1 MRAVILG
8 TRGSQLALSQT
19 RWVVERLK
27 EQWPETEFTI
37 RTLTTS
43 GDRGA
48 DPRERGIFVK
58 EIERALL
65 EGEID
70 IAVHSLKDLPTQTPK
85 GLKVASVPKRVD
97 PRDALVGRNAARRLD
112 QLPKGARVG
121 TSSVRRKAQ
130 LLAYRPDLEIVP
142 IRGNVDTRLKLLG
155 SGEVDAIVVAAAGLL
170 RLDLRNRIDEFLD
183 PEIVL
188 PAPGQGALALE
199 VRLGDDLAEE
209 LAYSLNHRET
219 QLRVTAE
226 RAFLARLGAGCLAPA
241 GALAYLEDGELR
253 LEGVVASP
261 DGSELLRGE
270 IAGPPEEAAE
280 LGEELAA
287 DILEQGGE
295 AILKE
300 ARDADA

>member
-8 TRGSQLALSQT
+8 TRGSQLALTQT

-37 RTLTTS
+37 RTITTS

-70 IAVHSLKDLPTQTPK
+70 IAVHSLKDLPTKTPP
-85 GLKVASVPKRVD
+85 GLKVASIPRRVD
-97 PRDALVGRNAARRLD
+97 PRDALIGRGAYKSLKK
-112 QLPKGARVG
+112 LPKGARVG
-121 TSSVRRKAQ
+121 TGSVRRKAQ
-130 LLAYRPDLEIVP
+130 LLAFRPDLEVVP

-155 SGEVDAIVVAAAGLL
+155 TGEFDAIVLAAAGLL
-170 RLDLRNRIDEFLD
+170 RLDQRNRIDEFLD

-199 VRLGDDLAEE
+199 VRQGDDLAEE

-219 QLRVTAE
+219 QIRVTAE

-253 LEGVVASP
+253 LEGVVAAP
-261 DGSELLRGE
+261 DGSELIRGE
-270 IAGPPEEAAE
+270 IFGPPEEAKE
-280 LGEELAA
+280 LGEELAE
-287 DILEQGGE
+287 DILEQGGD
-295 AILKE
+295 ALLKE
-300 ARDADA
+300 ALDADA

>member
-1 MRAVILG
+1 MRAVVIG
-8 TRGSQLALSQT
+8 TRGSQLALAQT

-27 EQWPETEFTI
+27 EQWPETEFTV
-37 RTLTTS
+37 RTVATS

-58 EIERALL
+58 ELEHALL
-65 EGEID
+65 EGTID
-70 IAVHSLKDLPTQTPK
+70 IAVHSLKDLPTKQPE
-85 GLKVASVPKRVD
+85 GLYVASVPRRVD
-97 PRDALVGRNAARRLD
+97 PRDALVGRNAVKRLD

-130 LLAYRPDLEIVP
+130 LLAYRPDLNVLP
-142 IRGNVDTRLKLLG
+142 LRGNVDTRLKRLG
-155 SGEVDAIVVAAAGLL
+155 SGEYDAIVLAAAGLL

-183 PEIVL
+183 PEVLL

-199 VRLGDDLAEE
+199 VRRGDDLADE

-219 QLRVTAE
+219 QVRVTAE
-226 RAFLARLGAGCLAPA
+226 RAFLARLGAGCLAPV
-241 GALAYLEDGELR
+241 GALAYLEGEDLR

-261 DGSELLRGE
+261 DGGELIRGE
-270 IAGPPEEAAE
+270 IAGPVEEAKE
-280 LGEELAA
+280 LGEELAE
-287 DILEQGGE
+287 DILEQGGD

-300 ARDADA
+300 VRGGD

>member
-8 TRGSQLALSQT
+8 TRGSQLALAQT

-27 EQWPETEFTI
+27 EQWPETEFTV
-37 RTLTTS
+37 RTITTS

-58 EIERALL
+58 EIERALF

-70 IAVHSLKDLPTQTPK
+70 IAVHSLKDLPTKTPA
-85 GLKVASVPKRVD
+85 GLKVASIPRRVD
-97 PRDALVGRNAARRLD
+97 PRDALVGRNTNKRLD

-142 IRGNVDTRLKLLG
+142 LRGNVDTRLKLLG
-155 SGEVDAIVVAAAGLL
+155 SGEFDAIVVAAAGLL
-170 RLDLRNRIDEFLD
+170 RLDLRNRIDELLD
-183 PEIVL
+183 SEIVL

-241 GALAYLEDGELR
+241 GALAYLEEGELR
-253 LEGVVASP
+253 LEGVVAAP
-261 DGSELLRGE
+261 DGSELIRGE

-287 DILEQGGE
+287 DILDQGGE

-300 ARDADA
+300 ALDADA

>member
-1 MRAVILG
+1 MRAVVIG
-8 TRGSQLALSQT
+8 TRGSQLALAQT

-37 RTLTTS
+37 RTITTS

-58 EIERALL
+58 ELESALA
-65 EGEID
+65 EGAVD
-70 IAVHSLKDLPTQTPK
+70 IAVHSLKDLPTKTPA
-85 GLKVASVPKRVD
+85 GLKVASIPRRVD
-97 PRDALVGRNAARRLD
+97 PRDAFVGRNAVRRLAD
-112 QLPKGARVG
+112 LPRGARVG

-130 LLAYRPDLEIVP
+130 LLAHRPDLEVLP
-142 IRGNVDTRLKLLG
+142 LRGNVDTRLKRLG
-155 SGEVDAIVVAAAGLL
+155 AGDFDAIVIASAGLL

-183 PEIVL
+183 PEVML

-219 QLRVTAE
+219 QARVTAE
-226 RAFLARLGAGCLAPA
+226 RSFLARLGAGCLAPV
-241 GALAYLEDGELR
+241 GALAYLEEGELR
-253 LEGVVASP
+253 LEGLVAAP
-261 DGSELLRGE
+261 DGSEFIRGE

-295 AILKE
+295 EILKE
-300 ARDADA
+300 ARA

>member
-70 IAVHSLKDLPTQTPK
+70 IAVHSLKDLPTQTPE
-85 GLKVASVPKRVD
+85 GLKLASVPKRVD
-97 PRDALVGRNAARRLD
+97 PRDALVGRNTARRLD
-112 QLPKGARVG
+112 ELPKGARVG

-155 SGEVDAIVVAAAGLL
+155 TGEVDAIVVAAAGLL

-219 QLRVTAE
+219 QLRITAE

-241 GALAYLEDGELR
+241 GALAYLEEGELR

>member
-70 IAVHSLKDLPTQTPK
+70 IAVHSLKDLPTQTPE
-85 GLKVASVPKRVD
+85 GLKLASVPKRVD
-97 PRDALVGRNAARRLD
+97 PRDALVGRNTARRLD
-112 QLPKGARVG
+112 ELPKGARVG

-155 SGEVDAIVVAAAGLL
+155 TGEVDAIVVAAAGLL

-241 GALAYLEDGELR
+241 GALAYLEEGELR

>member
-8 TRGSQLALSQT
+8 TRGSQLALAQT

-70 IAVHSLKDLPTQTPK
+70 IAVHSLKDLPTQTPQ
-85 GLKVASVPKRVD
+85 GLKVASIPRRVD
-97 PRDALVGRNAARRLD
+97 PRDALVGRNTARRLD

-130 LLAYRPDLEIVP
+130 LLAYRPDLEVVP
-142 IRGNVDTRLKLLG
+142 LRGNVDTRLKLLG
-155 SGEVDAIVVAAAGLL
+155 TGEFDAIVVAAAGLL

-241 GALAYLEDGELR
+241 GALAYLEEGELR
-253 LEGVVASP
+253 LEGVVAAP
-261 DGSELLRGE
+261 DGSELIRGE

>member
-70 IAVHSLKDLPTQTPK
+70 IAVHSLKDLPTQTPP
-85 GLKVASVPKRVD
+85 GLKLASVPKRVD
-97 PRDALVGRNAARRLD
+97 PRDALVGRNTARRLD
-112 QLPKGARVG
+112 ELPKGARVG

-155 SGEVDAIVVAAAGLL
+155 TGEVDAIVVAAAGLL

-241 GALAYLEDGELR
+241 GALAYLEEGELR

-300 ARDADA
+300 ERDADA

>member
-8 TRGSQLALSQT
+8 TRGSQLALAQT

-27 EQWPETEFTI
+27 EQWPETEFTV
-37 RTLTTS
+37 RTITTS

-58 EIERALL
+58 EIERALF

-70 IAVHSLKDLPTQTPK
+70 IAVHSLKDLPTKTPA
-85 GLKVASVPKRVD
+85 GLKVASIPRRVD
-97 PRDALVGRNAARRLD
+97 PRDALVGRNTNKRLD

-142 IRGNVDTRLKLLG
+142 LRGNVDTRLKLLG
-155 SGEVDAIVVAAAGLL
+155 SGEFDAIVVAAAGLL
-170 RLDLRNRIDEFLD
+170 RLDLRNRIDELLD

-241 GALAYLEDGELR
+241 GALAYLEEGELR
-253 LEGVVASP
+253 LEGVVAAP
-261 DGSELLRGE
+261 DGSELIRGE

-287 DILEQGGE
+287 DILDQGGE

-300 ARDADA
+300 ALDADA

>member
-8 TRGSQLALSQT
+8 TRGSQLALAQT

-70 IAVHSLKDLPTQTPK
+70 IAVHSLKDLPTQTPQ
-85 GLKVASVPKRVD
+85 GLKVASIPRRVD
-97 PRDALVGRNAARRLD
+97 PRDALVGRNTARRLD

-130 LLAYRPDLEIVP
+130 LLAYRPDLEVVP
-142 IRGNVDTRLKLLG
+142 LRGNVDTRLKLLG
-155 SGEVDAIVVAAAGLL
+155 TGEFDAIVVAAAGLL

-241 GALAYLEDGELR
+241 GALAYLEEGELR
-253 LEGVVASP
+253 LEGVVAAP
-261 DGSELLRGE
+261 DGSELIRGE

-287 DILEQGGE
+287 DILDQGGE

-300 ARDADA
+300 ALDADA

>member
-8 TRGSQLALSQT
+8 TRGSQLALAQT

-27 EQWPETEFTI
+27 EQWPETEFTV
-37 RTLTTS
+37 RTITTS

-58 EIERALL
+58 EIERALF

-70 IAVHSLKDLPTQTPK
+70 IAVHSLKDLPTKTPT
-85 GLKVASVPKRVD
+85 GLKVASIPRRVD
-97 PRDALVGRNAARRLD
+97 PRDALVGRNTNKRLD

-142 IRGNVDTRLKLLG
+142 LRGNVDTRLKLLG
-155 SGEVDAIVVAAAGLL
+155 SGEFDAIVVAAAGLL
-170 RLDLRNRIDEFLD
+170 RLDLRNRIDELLD

-241 GALAYLEDGELR
+241 GALAYLEEGELR
-253 LEGVVASP
+253 LEGVVAAP
-261 DGSELLRGE
+261 DGSELIRGE

-287 DILEQGGE
+287 DILDQGGE

-300 ARDADA
+300 ALDADA

>member
-70 IAVHSLKDLPTQTPK
+70 IAVHSLKDLPTQTPE
-85 GLKVASVPKRVD
+85 GLKLASVPKRVD
-97 PRDALVGRNAARRLD
+97 PRDALVGRNTARRLD
-112 QLPKGARVG
+112 ELPKGARVG

-155 SGEVDAIVVAAAGLL
+155 TGEVDAIVVAAAGLL

-241 GALAYLEDGELR
+241 GALAYLEEGELR

-261 DGSELLRGE
+261 DGSELIRGE

>member
-70 IAVHSLKDLPTQTPK
+70 IAVHSLKDLPTQTPE
-85 GLKVASVPKRVD
+85 GLKLASVPKRVD
-97 PRDALVGRNAARRLD
+97 PRDALVGRNTARRLD
-112 QLPKGARVG
+112 ELPKGARVG

-155 SGEVDAIVVAAAGLL
+155 TGEVDAIVVAAAGLL

-219 QLRVTAE
+219 QLRITAE

-241 GALAYLEDGELR
+241 GALAYLEEGELR

-261 DGSELLRGE
+261 DGSELIRGE

>member
-8 TRGSQLALSQT
+8 TRGSQLALAQT

-37 RTLTTS
+37 RTITTS

-65 EGEID
+65 EGAID
-70 IAVHSLKDLPTQTPK
+70 IAVHSLKDLPTKTPQ
-85 GLKVASVPKRVD
+85 GLKVASIPRRVD
-97 PRDALVGRNAARRLD
+97 PRDALIGRNTKKRLD

-130 LLAYRPDLEIVP
+130 LLAHRPDLEVVP

-155 SGEVDAIVVAAAGLL
+155 TGEVDAIVVAAAGLL

-219 QLRVTAE
+219 QLRTTAE

-253 LEGVVASP
+253 LEGVVAAP

-270 IAGPPEEAAE
+270 IAGPPEEAKE

-300 ARDADA
+300 ALDADS

>member
-1 MRAVILG
+1 
-8 TRGSQLALSQT
+8 
-19 RWVVERLK
+19 
-27 EQWPETEFTI
+27 
-37 RTLTTS
+37 
-43 GDRGA
+43 
-48 DPRERGIFVK
+48 
-58 EIERALL
+58 
-65 EGEID
+65 
-70 IAVHSLKDLPTQTPK
+70 
-85 GLKVASVPKRVD
+85 
-97 PRDALVGRNAARRLD
+97 
-112 QLPKGARVG
+112 
-121 TSSVRRKAQ
+121 
-130 LLAYRPDLEIVP
+130 
-142 IRGNVDTRLKLLG
+142 VDTRLKLLG
-155 SGEVDAIVVAAAGLL
+155 TGEFDAIVVAAAGLL

-219 QLRVTAE
+219 QLRVAAE

-241 GALAYLEDGELR
+241 GALAYLEEGELR
-253 LEGVVASP
+253 LEGVVAAP
-261 DGSELLRGE
+261 DGSELIRGE

-300 ARDADA
+300 ALDADA

>member
-1 MRAVILG
+1 MRAVVIG
-8 TRGSQLALSQT
+8 TRGSQLALAQT

-37 RTLTTS
+37 RTITTS

-58 EIERALL
+58 ELESALA
-65 EGEID
+65 EGAVD
-70 IAVHSLKDLPTQTPK
+70 IAVHSLKDLPTKTPA
-85 GLKVASVPKRVD
+85 GLKVASIPRRVD
-97 PRDALVGRNAARRLD
+97 PRDAFVGRNAVRRLAD
-112 QLPKGARVG
+112 LPRGARVG

-130 LLAYRPDLEIVP
+130 LLAHRPDLEVLP
-142 IRGNVDTRLKLLG
+142 LRGNVDTRLKRLG
-155 SGEVDAIVVAAAGLL
+155 AGDFDAIVIAAAGLL

-183 PEIVL
+183 PEVML

-219 QLRVTAE
+219 QARVTAE
-226 RAFLARLGAGCLAPA
+226 RSFLARLGAGCLAPV
-241 GALAYLEDGELR
+241 GALAYLEEGELR
-253 LEGVVASP
+253 LEGLVAAP
-261 DGSELLRGE
+261 DGSEFIRGE

-295 AILKE
+295 EILKE
-300 ARDADA
+300 ARA

>member
-8 TRGSQLALSQT
+8 TRGSQLALAQT

-27 EQWPETEFTI
+27 EQWPETEFKI
-37 RTLTTS
+37 RTITTS

-70 IAVHSLKDLPTQTPK
+70 IAVHSLKDLPTKTPP
-85 GLKVASVPKRVD
+85 GLKIASVPRRVD
-97 PRDALVGRNAARRLD
+97 PRDALVGREQYKSLAR
-112 QLPKGARVG
+112 LPKGARIG
-121 TSSVRRKAQ
+121 TSSVRRRAQ
-130 LLAYRPDLEIVP
+130 LLAYRPDLKVLP
-142 IRGNVDTRLKLLG
+142 LRGNVDTRLKMLG
-155 SGEVDAIVVAAAGLL
+155 SGEFDAIVVAAAGLL

-219 QLRVTAE
+219 QIRVTAE

-241 GALAYLEDGELR
+241 GALAYLEEGELR
-253 LEGVVASP
+253 LEGVVAAP
-261 DGSELLRGE
+261 DGSDLIRGE

-287 DILEQGGE
+287 DILEQGGAE
-295 AILKE
+295 ILKE
-300 ARDADA
+300 VRDADA

>member
-8 TRGSQLALSQT
+8 TRGSQLALAQT

-27 EQWPETEFTI
+27 EQWPETEFTV
-37 RTLTTS
+37 RTITTS

-58 EIERALL
+58 EIERALF

-70 IAVHSLKDLPTQTPK
+70 IAVHSLKDLPTKTPA
-85 GLKVASVPKRVD
+85 GLKVASIPRRVD
-97 PRDALVGRNAARRLD
+97 PRDALVGRNTNKRLD

-142 IRGNVDTRLKLLG
+142 LRGNVDTRLKLLG
-155 SGEVDAIVVAAAGLL
+155 SGEFDAIVVAAAGLL
-170 RLDLRNRIDEFLD
+170 RLDLRNRIDELLD

-241 GALAYLEDGELR
+241 GALAYLEEGELR
-253 LEGVVASP
+253 LEGVVAAP
-261 DGSELLRGE
+261 DGSELIRGE

-280 LGEELAA
+280 LG
-287 DILEQGGE
+287 
-295 AILKE
+295 
-300 ARDADA
+300 